1 MQLHISSNWACVHQL
16 TLSISENWLLTPVQ
30 LTLTFIQGKD
40 LWTWFWCKAQKLA
53 KWFGYDISV
62 LITETAWWDSATAD
76 ATNTNMK
83 RVALTRVFVFRN
95 EIWDKR
101 RIMPASTGLENSIKE
116 RLFLWQMTIRLN
128 CCLTFLWLMTIR
140 LNCCLDQ
147 ETLYVCVRV
156 CSSRCN
162 CVCVHVCAWK
172 KPLHVHARVSW
183 VGGGRQRDREES
195 GKIVEEL
202 I

>member
-1 MQLHISSNWACVHQL
+1 MQLHISSSWACVHQL

-83 RVALTRVFVFRN
+83 RVALTRVFVFWN
-95 EIWDKR
+95 ETWDKR

-116 RLFLWQMTIRLN
+116 RL
-128 CCLTFLWLMTIR
+128 FLWLMTIR

-162 CVCVHVCAWK
+162 CVCVCVCMCVRER
-172 KPLHVHARVSW
+172 KPYMCMRECREWEEVGRETGKRVE
-183 VGGGRQRDREES
+183 RLL
-195 GKIVEEL
+195 KN
-202 I
+202 